1 MARDWLAGALAL
13 VAYREMD
20 WFSPLAHSFQL
31 ELRWVEWDRS
41 ILYGAGFERAI
52 ESAGA
57 AFPFYLELCYALVYA
72 VGPSLV
78 AILYIEHRREL
89 VNNAIFL
96 YLLGT
101 LPAYALFPYFPSD
114 PARIVFGGSDM
125 PNLTTPL
132 RFRARTCRRR
142 FQRPGRFFLFLPTK
156 RRLAWGM
163 LAYAASVSVATVY
176 GRYHYAADAA
186 AGFLISLTAA
196 GITILVIPRPRRP
209 RGLP

>member
-142 FQRPGRFFLFLPTK
+142 FQRPGRFFYFC
-156 RRLAWGM
+156 RRKGGSPGECWRTQRAFRWRRSTGDTTM
-163 LAYAASVSVATVY
+163 RRT
-176 GRYHYAADAA
+176 
-186 AGFLISLTAA
+186 
-196 GITILVIPRPRRP
+196 PR
-209 RGLP
+209 LDS